1 MRLDGVE
8 VKVTL
13 EADQLTKAMDVLE
26 LDDESRLTIWFYD
39 DLTIGQQLPLLGAGL
54 AVRVRAKSGGGGDCT
69 VKLRPCRRSQLTARW
84 LAIETT
90 DQLELRVEEDWA
102 GQRKVLAASAQ
113 ADLERE
119 VLDRVLSR
127 DALPSGLLNTA
138 QEEYVADC
146 AAIRVNLEA
155 TARLGP
161 IDATRWKSVG
171 PSELAALMVRAE
183 RWTVAGLDFLE
194 LSMKV
199 SLENAEQAAMALNA
213 ALTGL
218 GLPPTRDQETKTRRV
233 LEHLA
238 GRDPQS
244 G

>member
-13 EADQLTKAMDVLE
+13 ESDQLTRAMDVLE
-26 LDDESRLTIWFYD
+26 LEDESSLTIWFYD
-39 DLTIGQQLPLLGAGL
+39 DLTTGQQLPLLGAGL
-54 AVRVRAKSGGGGDCT
+54 AVRVRAKGGGGGDCT

-84 LAIETT
+84 LATETS
-90 DQLELRVEEDWA
+90 DELEFRVEEDWA
-102 GQRKVLAASAQ
+102 GQRRVLAASAQ
-113 ADLERE
+113 ADLESDP
-119 VLDRVLSR
+119 LDQVRRR
-127 DALPSGLLNTA
+127 DVLPSGLLSSA

-155 TARLGP
+155 ATRLGP

-171 PSELAALMVRAE
+171 PADLDALEVRAE

-194 LSMKV
+194 LSAKV
-199 SLENAEQAAMALNA
+199 PPEDAEQAARALDA

-218 GLPPTRDQETKTRRV
+218 GLPPPREQETKTRRV
-233 LEHLA
+233 LEQLA
-238 GRDPQS
+238 GAN
-244 G
+244 